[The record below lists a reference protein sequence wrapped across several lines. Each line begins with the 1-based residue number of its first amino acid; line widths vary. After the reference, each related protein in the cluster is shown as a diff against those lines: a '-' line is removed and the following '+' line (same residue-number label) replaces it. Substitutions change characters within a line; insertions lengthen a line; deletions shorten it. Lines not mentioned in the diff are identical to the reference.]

1 MSLKFETNNSV
12 NRSGISGTQKLFG
25 LLLFLG
31 AACVSTAVLAKT
43 DDELRKRLETL
54 EARILELEGRLESK
68 GGQGDH
74 NSGGTDHGASK
85 EKLHGDVNLQP
96 RPSAPHAQTDNE
108 FKKKTEAVGA
118 RAENAEGPATGEGWQ
133 ATHDG
138 GHGFDRKK
146 FQGSVTLKQDAFFGF
161 QTILDAEYEV
171 LDNIDFTFY
180 SWLWTSPNFGRSR
193 VVSGPNGTQVDA
205 GGNGLWTEV
214 GMGLNFHFLDHALS
228 INPQIGMLNGAL
240 LSSRIV
246 GRGIRAGEGVVPSM
260 TINYNDDHFTGQAYL
275 AYYMAIRDERARD
288 FIHNW
293 ISFGVKPALFSF
305 KNVPVSSVGVHWE
318 HLRFHKDRIEGNT
331 GTVYNWI
338 GPYIEF
344 ALPMSLALRF
354 SAGADLK
361 GDVSKEF
368 YQASIKLHF

>member
-1 MSLKFETNNSV
+1 MSLKFRTNNSV
-12 NRSGISGTQKLFG
+12 NRSWISGKKLFG
-25 LLLFLG
+25 LFLFLG
-31 AACVSTAVLAKT
+31 TACMSSAVLAKT
-43 DDELRKRLETL
+43 DSELRKRLEIL
-54 EARILELEGRLESK
+54 EARLLELEGRLESK
-68 GGQGDH
+68 GEQGER
-74 NSGGTDHGASK
+74 NAGGTNHGIGK
-85 EKLHGDVNLQP
+85 EKFHDGGISQQ
-96 RPSAPHAQTDNE
+96 RSSAPHAQTDNK
-108 FKKKTEAVGA
+108 FKKKPEAVGA
-118 RAENAEGPATGEGWQ
+118 RAPNVEGPAAGTGWQ
-133 ATHDG
+133 SVEG
-138 GHGFDRKK
+138 GSHGFDRKK
-146 FQGSVTLKQDAFFGF
+146 FHGGVTLKQDAFFGF

-240 LSSRIV
+240 LSSRII
-246 GRGIRAGEGVVPSM
+246 GRGIRAAEGVVPSM
-260 TINYNDDHFTGQAYL
+260 TVNYNDDHFIGQAYL

-293 ISFGVKPALFSF
+293 VSLGVKPALFNF
-305 KNVPVSSVGVHWE
+305 KNIPVSSVGVHWE

>member
-1 MSLKFETNNSV
+1 MSLKFGTNNSV
-12 NRSGISGTQKLFG
+12 NRSWISGNKKLLG
-25 LLLFLG
+25 LFLFLG
-31 AACVSTAVLAKT
+31 TACISSSVLAKT
-43 DDELRKRLETL
+43 DSELRKRLETL
-54 EARILELEGRLESK
+54 EARILELEARLESK
-68 GGQGDH
+68 GGQGDR
-74 NSGGTDHGASK
+74 NTAGTDHRAGK
-85 EKLHGDVNLQP
+85 EKLHDAGTLQS
-96 RPSAPHAQTDNE
+96 SAPPAQKDDE
-108 FKKKTEAVGA
+108 FKKKPEAAGA
-118 RAENAEGPATGEGWQ
+118 RVASVEGSAADTGWQ
-133 ATHDG
+133 EADGG
-138 GHGFDRKK
+138 GHGFERKK
-146 FQGSVTLKQDAFFGF
+146 FHGGITLKQDAFFGF

-214 GMGLNFHFLDHALS
+214 GMGLNFHFLNHALS

-246 GRGIRAGEGVVPSM
+246 GRGIRAAEGVVPSM

-275 AYYMAIRDERARD
+275 AYYLAIRDERARD

-293 ISFGVKPALFSF
+293 ISLGVKPALFNF
-305 KNVPVSSVGVHWE
+305 KNTPVSSVGVHWE